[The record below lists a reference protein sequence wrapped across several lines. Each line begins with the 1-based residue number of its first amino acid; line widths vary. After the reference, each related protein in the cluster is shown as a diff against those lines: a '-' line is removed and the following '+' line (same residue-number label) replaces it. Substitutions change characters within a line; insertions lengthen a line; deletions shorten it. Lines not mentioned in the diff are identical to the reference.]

1 MEGVELCR
9 LFLFK
14 DLLKT
19 YPPQLKPNRYNIK
32 LNMLKNK
39 KYILYISVIFLIGT
53 IVVFSLLKEED
64 TGKQL
69 LKKGRYSIAT
79 ITSFRRIGRKRS
91 FFDQY
96 EPVYKFK
103 VKGQDYSGKGFGI
116 IQLDSK
122 FHIQMSDT
130 GSRYLVVFLPDNPE
144 INSLL
149 PYEKILDSLPNIPI
163 EIDGHI
169 QLVKPNVEIQI
180 APEDGWTRQEKF
192 NNGHIEHLN
201 LSLTGYDN

>member
-1 MEGVELCR
+1 
-9 LFLFK
+9 
-14 DLLKT
+14 
-19 YPPQLKPNRYNIK
+19 
-32 LNMLKNK
+32 MLKNK

>member
-1 MEGVELCR
+1 
-9 LFLFK
+9 
-14 DLLKT
+14 
-19 YPPQLKPNRYNIK
+19 
-32 LNMLKNK
+32 
-39 KYILYISVIFLIGT
+39 
-53 IVVFSLLKEED
+53 
-64 TGKQL
+64 
-69 LKKGRYSIAT
+69 
-79 ITSFRRIGRKRS
+79 
-91 FFDQY
+91 
-96 EPVYKFK
+96 
-103 VKGQDYSGKGFGI
+103 
-116 IQLDSK
+116 
-122 FHIQMSDT
+122 MSDT